1 MTVALKVA
9 ILTYSTKPRGGVVH
23 SLSLAEALAAQGVDV
38 HLFGLGP
45 ADGEFF
51 RTTTVPFT
59 LFPAPETAESLD
71 DKVFASVDSMALGL
85 KDLDA
90 GFDILH
96 SQDCISARAATRVR
110 DDGLRTPVV
119 RTVHHVDDFTT
130 QALIDCQRQAIL
142 QPDHILVVST
152 RWQEIMLE
160 EYGRRADIVRNG
172 VDPGRFP
179 SITDDRRSALREA
192 VSAGD
197 RPVLL
202 SIGGIEPRK
211 GSNELFEALGI
222 LKERGLRPVLVMLG
236 GHSFQ
241 DYAAYRD
248 AALARLPELGLE
260 LGVDIVQVGTVDD
273 VTLGEWYRA
282 ADALAFPSVK
292 EGFGLVALEGQAAD
306 LPVVASSIPVFAEFL
321 TDGEN
326 ALLPEVGNPVA
337 IADALERVLSDSD
350 LRARLVAGGREVVP
364 RFGWDATARRHIEIY
379 REVLAGRVQS

>member
-1 MTVALKVA
+1 MTDTLKVA
-9 ILTYSTKPRGGVVH
+9 VLTYSTKPRGGVVH
-23 SLSLAEALAAQGVDV
+23 SLSLAEALASQGVDV

-45 ADGEFF
+45 ADGAFY
-51 RTTTVPFT
+51 RPTTVPFT
-59 LFPAPETAESLD
+59 LFPAPESAETLD
-71 DKVFASVDSMALGL
+71 DKVFASVDSMSVGL
-85 KDLDA
+85 SGWAA

-110 DDGLRTPVV
+110 DDGLDTPVV

-142 QPDHILVVST
+142 QPDRILVVST
-152 RWQEIMLE
+152 LWQEIMRD
-160 EYGRRADIVRNG
+160 EYGRRANIVRNG

-179 SITDDRRSALREA
+179 PITDDRRSALRAA
-192 VSAGD
+192 VSAED

-211 GSNELFEALGI
+211 GTNELFEALGI
-222 LKERGLRPVLVMLG
+222 LKTRGMRPVLVMLG

-260 LGVDIVQVGTVDD
+260 LGADIVQAGTVDD

-337 IADALERVLSDSD
+337 IADALERVLTDRD
-350 LRARLVAGGREVVP
+350 LRSRLVAGGREVVP
-364 RFGWDATARRHIEIY
+364 RFSWSASARQHVEIY
-379 REVLAGRVQS
+379 ADVLAGRTQA

>member
-1 MTVALKVA
+1 MTDVLKVA

-23 SLSLAEALAAQGVDV
+23 SLSLAEALASQGVDV

-45 ADGEFF
+45 ADGAFF
-51 RTTTVPFT
+51 RPTTVPFT
-59 LFPAPETAESLD
+59 LFPAPEAVETLD

-85 KDLDA
+85 GGLDA

-110 DDGLRTPVV
+110 DDGLDTPVV

-152 RWQEIMLE
+152 QWQEIMRD

-179 SITDDRRSALREA
+179 PIPEERRSVLRNE
-192 VSAGD
+192 VSAAD

-202 SIGGIEPRK
+202 SVGGIEPRK
-211 GSNELFEALGI
+211 GSNELFEALSI
-222 LKERGLRPVLVMLG
+222 LKGRRLRPVLVMLG

-248 AALARLPELGLE
+248 AAVARLPELGLE
-260 LGVDIVQVGTVDD
+260 LGVDIVEVGTVDD

-292 EGFGLVALEGQAAD
+292 EGFGLVALEAQAAD
-306 LPVVASSIPVFAEFL
+306 LPVVASSIPVLAEFL
-321 TDGEN
+321 THGEN

-337 IADALERVLSDSD
+337 IADALERVLTDVD
-350 LRARLVAGGREVVP
+350 LRSRLVAGGREVVP
-364 RFGWDATARRHIEIY
+364 RFTWTVSARRHMEIY
-379 REVLAGRVQS
+379 QEVLAGHAQP